1 MNPLYVTVHN
11 TGNTASARN
20 EAAYHNNNNAQVS
33 YHVAIDDK
41 EAVQLIPFN
50 RTAWHAGDGMR
61 NGNMRSIGIEI
72 CYSMDNEYSGPKSA
86 RYKAAEENAALYIAY
101 VLKQYGW
108 GMDRLKRHY
117 DWSGK
122 DCPHK
127 MHATNSYQAFRN
139 RVQAHL
145 NALNSNVSKPAKKPV
160 AKPKPANKPTSSKKS
175 TATIV
180 NEVIAGKWGTGNAR
194 FNALRKAG
202 YNPTTIQNAVNKK
215 LGASPSK
222 PAKKSIDTV
231 AREVIAGKWGNGN
244 ARFNALKKAGY
255 NANAVQ
261 RRVNQLL

>member
-1 MNPLYVTVHN
+1 
-11 TGNTASARN
+11 
-20 EAAYHNNNNAQVS
+20 
-33 YHVAIDDK
+33 
-41 EAVQLIPFN
+41 
-50 RTAWHAGDGMR
+50 
-61 NGNMRSIGIEI
+61 IEI
-72 CYSMDNEYSGPKSA
+72 CYSMDNGYSGPKSA
-86 RYKAAEENAALYIAY
+86 RYKAAEENAALYIAH
-101 VLKQYGW
+101 VLKQYSW

-127 MHATNSYQAFRN
+127 MHTTGTYQTFRT
-139 RVQAHL
+139 RVQAQV
-145 NALNSNVSKPAKKPV
+145 NALNSNNSVKRAKKTV
-160 AKPKPANKPTSSKKS
+160 AKPKPANKPTSNKKS

-231 AREVIAGKWGNGN
+231 AREVIAG
-244 ARFNALKKAGY
+244 
-255 NANAVQ
+255 
-261 RRVNQLL
+261 

>member
-1 MNPLYVTVHN
+1 
-11 TGNTASARN
+11 
-20 EAAYHNNNNAQVS
+20 
-33 YHVAIDDK
+33 
-41 EAVQLIPFN
+41 
-50 RTAWHAGDGMR
+50 
-61 NGNMRSIGIEI
+61 
-72 CYSMDNEYSGPKSA
+72 MDNGYSGAKSA

-127 MHATNSYQAFRN
+127 MHATNTYQAFRN

-145 NALNSNVSKPAKKPV
+145 NALNSNTSKPAKKPV
-160 AKPKPANKPTSSKKS
+160 DKPKPTKKPTSNKKS

-180 NEVIAGKWGTGNAR
+180 NEVIAGKWGTGNTR